1 MEDIDRTKVY
11 TAENLME
18 KPAALTLDSE
28 RPAAALR
35 LMEEEGMNNI
45 IVVDDQQK
53 LVGYV
58 TREDLLNLIKENT
71 HNIAS
76 MIHTDIPEVEKGTMM
91 DELFDVMHTSET
103 PVAVTKETG
112 EIEGV
117 IVRSNIIEAMSTD
130 YELNGDEREAEI
142 KEESSHE

>member
-1 MEDIDRTKVY
+1 MLFR
-11 TAENLME
+11 
-18 KPAALTLDSE
+18 S
-28 RPAAALR
+28 
-35 LMEEEGMNNI
+35 
-45 IVVDDQQK
+45 
-53 LVGYV
+53 
-58 TREDLLNLIKENT
+58 KENT
-71 HNIAS
+71 HNIAT

-130 YELNGDEREAEI
+130 YELNGAEREAEI